1 MSDKKWV
8 IRDEWRK
15 LSDEWWKKKKPNKSL
30 ASLNKGMFVYNLFA
44 KNLLLKIL

>member
-15 LSDEWWKKKKPNKSL
+15 LNDKWWKKKPNKSL
-30 ASLNKGMFVYNLFA
+30 APLNKGIFVYNLFA